1 MGSFYLNL
9 FTISHRKAVP
19 YGAGHYRCPTTE
31 SRPRRWGG
39 THGHISVF
47 VFLFSVW
54 FFFCLLVLHFLSSM
68 SQKKTNK
75 KKKLQNY
82 PSPLVIL
89 NIFISTPAAQKEMY
103 NSTSS
108 SLHPAFF
115 ALLFFFKYNSPFP
128 QSSHSTVILP
138 APASE
143 TGQQLGSEE
152 VAAFHGCV
160 Y

>member
-1 MGSFYLNL
+1 MGSLYLNL

-19 YGAGHYRCPTTE
+19 YGAGHCRCPTTE

-39 THGHISVF
+39 THGHTSF
-47 VFLFSVW
+47 RVFLSPCAPFS
-54 FFFCLLVLHFLSSM
+54 FLNVS
-68 SQKKTNK
+68 KKK

-89 NIFISTPAAQKEMY
+89 NIFISTPAVQEEMY
-103 NSTSS
+103 DSTSS

-115 ALLFFFKYNSPFP
+115 AFFFFKYNSPFP
-128 QSSHSTVILP
+128 QSSPSTATLP

-152 VAAFHGCV
+152 AAAFHGCV